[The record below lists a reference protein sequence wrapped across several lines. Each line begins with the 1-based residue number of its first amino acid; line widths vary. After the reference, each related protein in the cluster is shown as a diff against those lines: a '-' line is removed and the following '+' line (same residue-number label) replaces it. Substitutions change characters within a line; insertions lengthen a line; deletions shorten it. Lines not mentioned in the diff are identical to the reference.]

1 MEKICNQM
9 KLELLSKP
17 ENIGL
22 ARLTVASFA
31 AQLDF
36 TLEDIEEIKVVVSE
50 AVSNAVLHGYAQQEG
65 IVRIEATLYPE
76 RLELVVEDQGSGI
89 EDVPQAR
96 EPAYTTSP
104 DRMGLGFTFMES
116 FMDRV
121 EIQSEPNQGTRVWMQ
136 KSLEGKEPEV

>member
-1 MEKICNQM
+1 MEKICNQL

-36 TLEDIEEIKVVVSE
+36 TLNEIEELRVVVSE
-50 AVSNAVLHGYAQQEG
+50 AVSNAVLHGYAQKEG
-65 IVRIEATLYPE
+65 MVRIEATLYPGK
-76 RLELVVEDQGSGI
+76 LELVVEDRGVGM
-89 EDVPQAR
+89 EDVDQAR
-96 EPAYTTSP
+96 EPAYTTSSE
-104 DRMGLGFTFMES
+104 RMGLGFTFIES

-121 EIQSEPNQGTRVWMQ
+121 EIQSQPGQGTRLWME
-136 KSLEGKEPEV
+136 KSPEGKEPEV